1 MEEILLKDKVVY
13 ITPHT
18 YEIKRLNGKWFRSF
32 FQIDVINH
40 VYIIDFML
48 AWMIVLFSLLQ
59 IKTVFFHLS
68 GLFGGF
74 LFSLVL
80 SFLKYYQP
88 ISIPV
93 GGVRKTYVNN
103 NNQLV
108 IDYIRKKRKLSK
120 AVNLPAETSEREKAI
135 HELQEAGVVTQSGVP
150 YPLRDETTRVRKT
163 GTYTTVVNTFVNIA
177 FYIVLFHVVAD
188 GQVLGVSSSSFL
200 FCVFTGIFSV
210 YNLYKRVKAVV

>member
-18 YEIKRLNGKWFRSF
+18 YEIKRLNGKWFKSF

-59 IKTVFFHLS
+59 IKTASLHLS
-68 GLFGGF
+68 SLFGGF

-80 SFLKYYQP
+80 SFLRYYQP
-88 ISIPV
+88 VSIPV

-120 AVNLPAETSEREKAI
+120 AVNLPAEASFMSLPMDRC
-135 HELQEAGVVTQSGVP
+135 LVS
-150 YPLRDETTRVRKT
+150 VRS
-163 GTYTTVVNTFVNIA
+163 
-177 FYIVLFHVVAD
+177 
-188 GQVLGVSSSSFL
+188 VSSFVFL
-200 FCVFTGIFSV
+200 SAYSVFIICIKG
-210 YNLYKRVKAVV
+210 